1 MLEYAFDFLEAAFGQ
16 GQELVLFV
24 TELSAGYYSLWYI
37 RENGCDRYYKYNK
50 GLLFTERQQE
60 ISGRIEEA
68 RDMMTGADRT

>member
-1 MLEYAFDFLEAAFGQ
+1 MIFWRRPSGRARSWCFRDGAFGGLLQ
-16 GQELVLFV
+16 PVV
-24 TELSAGYYSLWYI
+24 H

-50 GLLFTERQQE
+50 GLLFNERQQE